1 VTETEVV
8 SQGLSELSDAVV
20 AKASDPGNISKSL
33 TDLLPDEICVSLGSI
48 PEVLALLAETASQ

>member
-20 AKASDPGNISKSL
+20 AKDSDPGILLQSL
-33 TDLLPDEICVSLGSI
+33 TDLLPDEICVPLGSI
-48 PEVLALLAETASQ
+48 PAVLALLAETA